1 MRCSD
6 RFRHRAQAARAE
18 LELYLNAVAI
28 DRRLLNIWPPHAGGP
43 IFRVAHIMPKRWFL
57 ATNLTLCHTRPTSSA
72 IAGSMTHMHDTLAW
86 NYTISAAPWQS
97 QQALPQ
103 GSVTVLRMG
112 WMGVASSY
120 TAWLRAASSGPQTG
134 WWPAWPAT
142 PPTIGGARASLRGA
156 CPGAALRCAAS
167 RARCAQAGGRATAG
181 RAR

>member
-1 MRCSD
+1 
-6 RFRHRAQAARAE
+6 
-18 LELYLNAVAI
+18 
-28 DRRLLNIWPPHAGGP
+28 LNIWPPHAWGP

-72 IAGSMTHMHDTLAW
+72 IAGSTTRMHDTLAW

-103 GSVTVLRMG
+103 GSVTVLRME
-112 WMGVASSY
+112 GVGAARFHP
-120 TAWLRAASSGPQTG
+120 AWLRAASSGTQTG
-134 WWPAWPAT
+134 WWPAWHAT
-142 PPTIGGARASLRGA
+142 PPTTGGARASLRRACRRRGSG
-156 CPGAALRCAAS
+156 CPGAAPRCAAS